1 MRDYARKSPPQ
12 RKNHAPNFEWVFVFF
27 LLCILS
33 IGGYFTFHAIQKH
46 VIQVKLA
53 LAQRS
58 AQVLELAKKSPV
70 KQTVLSQNQ
79 NQSHEDTMKFDF
91 YKILPTTTVNVP
103 NEAPS
108 PADTQADGTHFYILQ
123 VATLK
128 ANRDAISAQ
137 EMLKNKGYPA
147 FVQSYQSN
155 DKTGYRVL
163 VGPFETRIAAEVAQN
178 KLYSADLPSLLIV
191 NKKKT

>member
-12 RKNHAPNFEWVFVFF
+12 RNNRVSHFGWIFVF
-27 LLCILS
+27 LMLCS
-33 IGGYFTFHAIQKH
+33 ISACGYFMIHAVQQH
-46 VIQVKLA
+46 FVKARLA
-53 LAQRS
+53 LEQRKIEALS
-58 AQVLELAKKSPV
+58 LAKKSPIKKTAV
-70 KQTVLSQNQ
+70 ATDHQ
-79 NQSHEDTMKFDF
+79 DTMKFDF

-108 PADTQADGTHFYILQ
+108 PADTQADATHFYILQ

-128 ANRDAISAQ
+128 ANRDAVSAQ

-155 DKTGYRVL
+155 NNTGYRVL